1 MRLHRLIGIIILL
14 NSRKVVK
21 AKDIADMLEASER
34 TIYRDVNILCES
46 GIPIISVPGPTGGF
60 SFMEGYKLNT
70 DSLHHRDIVNIL
82 ISSMGIKPE
91 RNTETFQEFNNAIIK
106 LENSVP
112 EEYRE
117 EIAKAKKKILYD
129 ADPWIGEKALD
140 NNIDII
146 KKAVFNLKKLKV
158 SYKKYDG
165 ELSERV
171 VRPYGVIV
179 KNSKLYLSAFCEERN
194 EVRIFKCSRFES
206 LEILKESFSM
216 PEKFSLEDFWKN
228 SKQHFI
234 RRMPKATSGFKTY
247 SVKIRLFEEKKN
259 ILQGFE
265 VLKYEKI
272 EQYHIYEINMISFE
286 TACSVVFPF
295 SDRIEVIEPIE
306 LNKYIID
313 KAKRIIELNN
323 GETKYRLLDY

>member
-14 NSRKVVK
+14 NSRKLIK
-21 AKDIADMLEASER
+21 AKDMADILEASER

-46 GIPIISVPGPTGGF
+46 GIPIISIPGRAGGF

-70 DSLHHRDIVNIL
+70 DSLHQRDIVNIL
-82 ISSMGIKPE
+82 ISGMGIKPE
-91 RNTETFQEFNNAIIK
+91 KNTETYKEFNNAIIK

-117 EIAKAKKKILYD
+117 EIAKVKKKILYD
-129 ADPWIGEKALD
+129 ADPWIGEKAQD

-158 SYKKYDG
+158 TYRKYDG

-194 EVRIFKCSRFES
+194 EVRTFKCSRFEK

-216 PEKFSLEDFWKN
+216 PEEFSLEDFWKG
-228 SKQHFI
+228 SKNQFI
-234 RRMPKATSGFKTY
+234 KRMPSSTPDLKTY
-247 SVKIRLFEEKKN
+247 PVKIRLSKEKKT

-265 VLKYEKI
+265 VLNYEKYE
-272 EQYHIYEINMISFE
+272 EYHIYDINMISFE
-286 TACSVVFPF
+286 TACSAIFTF
-295 SDRIEVIEPIE
+295 SDRVEIIEPLE
-306 LNKYIID
+306 LKEYIID
-313 KAKRIIELNN
+313 KAKTIIELNEGN
-323 GETKYRLLDY
+323 